1 MSFKTEAAKVR
12 AGIASGGYKK
22 KTNPFQGFV
31 DELAYGLKKQDEEK
45 RQEERVKRQ
54 EARVAARATKA
65 KQDAEDKRERE
76 REQLANFYFTST
88 GQDAS
93 PQNKSAIM
101 NVIRGGNFTDF
112 SDLEA
117 HMKQYSTYS
126 EGTVP
131 SMEVAPGE
139 VPFDMLPESDVDKQ
153 TREILKQEKG
163 TGTIEFGG
171 SRGKDVLSMQLDEV
185 RFELSDPSITSERR
199 AELERRLAS
208 LTDAKTY
215 EPTTLYKPDGSEVIA
230 RTAEE
235 EAAYLADGFS
245 LVKGSDPTKFQ
256 KRTVYKDGASIEV
269 FTQEELD
276 KLLNDDWT
284 NQKPANTPNFV
295 PRTLYKDGEE
305 LEVYNQDDLNAAL
318 GTGGWSAVKPAAKQ
332 DFESRFVYKD
342 GAELKVFSE
351 GEYDKAI
358 ASGWQAAK
366 PAKAVE
372 FKPRT
377 LYNEADGTEQV
388 VQSQAEMNAAIDDG
402 FSAIKPA
409 NAPKFSSRTLYS
421 DDGKQVQVF
430 TQADMDRYTTA
441 GFGEVKPATVKDFVP
456 RTLYNGNKEIRVV
469 DSLEMSNALK
479 MGFSI
484 VKTNE
489 EKYVARTY
497 YKDGKEIKVLDQE
510 QQNQL
515 EQEGWS
521 GVKLDGIAQIMAD
534 LDVDRKTAAQI
545 ENGVLKVSTNF
556 AGQPIVI
563 DISQGTSE
571 QVSSGNSTEQ
581 QSNLDSLDAVYSQF
595 NPNWKEDGLTLT
607 VNGEQITFT
616 AAEVQNNESFKIQ
629 VEDLTGLEGAFGLG
643 GALNKLAGKAGDIFG
658 AEFRAEQNKA
668 ITFMSNLRLNTL
680 INLAAATAGGLRD
693 SVWNKQQIIATLPEP
708 ARVFEGPI
716 EARNKTVE
724 TLRSI
729 QTSLKLLDKALKSNT
744 VAKAQISQSTITRA
758 SLRELEKTYLTVLE
772 AFEGS
777 VEPVALPS
785 SFISTPNKTSGE
797 TD

>member
-65 KQDAEDKRERE
+65 KQDAEDKLERE
-76 REQLANFYFTST
+76 REQLASFYFTST

-101 NVIRGGNFTDF
+101 SVIKGGNFTDF

-126 EGTVP
+126 EGTP
-131 SMEVAPGE
+131 QAAIDEQMQNAGMLQPGDGPYQAVTE
-139 VPFDMLPESDVDKQ
+139 EASNLSPEGS
-153 TREILKQEKG
+153 
-163 TGTIEFGG
+163 IEFTG

-185 RFELSDPSITSERR
+185 RFELSDTSITSERR

-215 EPTTLYKPDGSEVIA
+215 EPTTLYKPDGSEVTA

-235 EAAYLADGFS
+235 EALYLKDGFS

-276 KLLNDDWT
+276 KLLNDNWT
-284 NQKPANTPNFV
+284 NQKPANTPNFA

-377 LYNEADGTEQV
+377 LYKEADGTEQV

-409 NAPKFSSRTLYS
+409 DAPNFSSRTLYS

-430 TQADMDRYTTA
+430 TKADMDRYITA

-469 DSLEMSNALK
+469 DSLEMSNALA

-497 YKDGKEIKVLDQE
+497 YKDGQEIKVLDQE
-510 QQNQL
+510 QQKQL

-571 QVSSGNSTEQ
+571 QVSSGNPTEQ

-758 SLRELEKTYLTVLE
+758 SLKELEKTYLTVLE

-777 VEPVALPS
+777 VEPVALPN
-785 SFISTPNKTSGE
+785 SFISNPNKTSGE

>member
-12 AGIASGGYKK
+12 SGLASGSFKK
-22 KTNPFQGFV
+22 KSDPFKGFF
-31 DELAYGLKKQDEEK
+31 DELSYGLKKQDEEK

-65 KQDAEDKRERE
+65 KQDAEDKLERE
-76 REQLANFYFTST
+76 REKLASFYFTST
-88 GQDAS
+88 GQAPN

-101 NVIRGGNFTDF
+101 SVIKGGNFTDF

-153 TREILKQEKG
+153 TQEILKQEKG
-163 TGTIEFGG
+163 AGTIEFGG
-171 SRGKDVLSMQLDEV
+171 SRGKDVLSMTLDEV
-185 RFELSDPSITSERR
+185 RFELSDNSITSERR

-208 LTDAKTY
+208 LTEAKDYIGT
-215 EPTTLYKPDGSEVIA
+215 EMFHPDGRKSTP
-230 RTAEE
+230 RNAEE
-235 EAAYLADGFS
+235 EADLRSQGFVTIEPAAKKDFKDISFYGKDGATVVATDAEMAQQYQQSPEWSREKPGKPVPFIERKMYHPDGRSFEVKTAQDLTEALADGF
-245 LVKGSDPTKFQ
+245 VKIQPADKPDFVRQTL
-256 KRTVYKDGASIEV
+256 YLDGAEITPKNEA
-269 FTQEELD
+269 QEKIYSD
-276 KLLNDDWT
+276 KGYLPE
-284 NQKPANTPNFV
+284 KPANHGKGFQPRFV
-295 PRTLYKDGEE
+295 FD
-305 LEVYNQDDLNAAL
+305 NS
-318 GTGGWSAVKPAAKQ
+318 TGGKVK
-332 DFESRFVYKD
+332 
-342 GAELKVFSE
+342 
-351 GEYDKAI
+351 
-358 ASGWQAAK
+358 
-366 PAKAVE
+366 
-372 FKPRT
+372 
-377 LYNEADGTEQV
+377 
-388 VQSQAEMNAAIDDG
+388 
-402 FSAIKPA
+402 
-409 NAPKFSSRTLYS
+409 
-421 DDGKQVQVF
+421 VF
-430 TQADMDRYTTA
+430 TQADLNERLDQ
-441 GFGEVKPATVKDFVP
+441 GFTVEELPRPKDFGNVM
-456 RTLYNGNKEIRVV
+456 LYNGRQSINVDNIDDLNKY
-469 DSLEMSNALK
+469 LGL
-479 MGFSI
+479 GFSK
-484 VKTNE
+484 VNPGPE
-489 EKYVARTY
+489 QKYIKRKY
-497 YKDGKEIKVLDQE
+497 YKDGQEQDVLDQQKQDE
-510 QQNQL
+510 L
-515 EQEGWS
+515 EADGWS
-521 GVKLDGIAQIMAD
+521 AIKLDDTAQIMAD
-534 LDVDRKTAAQI
+534 LGIDRKTAAQI

-571 QVSSGNSTEQ
+571 QVSSENSTEQ
-581 QSNLDSLDAVYSQF
+581 QNNLDSLDAALSQV
-595 NPNWKEDGLTLT
+595 NPNWKDTLRLEIVVDGKT
-607 VNGEQITFT
+607 VVVTPEQI
-616 AAEVQNNESFKIQ
+616 QNNESFKIQ

-658 AEFRAEQNKA
+658 VEFQSEQNKA

-729 QTSLKLLDKALKSNT
+729 KTSLKLLDRNINSGQI
-744 VAKAQISQSTITRA
+744 AKAQLSQSTITRA
-758 SLRELEKTYLTVLE
+758 SLKELEKTYLTVLE

-777 VEPVALPS
+777 VEPVALPN

>member
-1 MSFKTEAAKVR
+1 MSFKSEAAKVR

-22 KTNPFQGFV
+22 KSDPFAGFF
-31 DELAYGLKKQDEEK
+31 DELTYGLKKRDEEK

-54 EARVAARATKA
+54 EARAVARATKA
-65 KQDAEDKRERE
+65 KQDAEDKLEKERE
-76 REQLANFYFTST
+76 SLANFYLTST
-88 GQDAS
+88 GQS
-93 PQNKSAIM
+93 PTPQNKSSLM
-101 NVIRGGNFTDF
+101 TVIKGGNFTSF
-112 SDLEA
+112 SDLES
-117 HMKQYSTYS
+117 HMNQYSTYT
-126 EGTVP
+126 EGAAP
-131 SMEVAPGE
+131 SMDVAPGE
-139 VPFDMLPESDVDKQ
+139 VPFDMLPQGDVDAQ
-153 TREILKQEKG
+153 TSAILKQEKG
-163 TGTIEFGG
+163 PGTIKFTG
-171 SRGKDVLSMQLDEV
+171 STGKNVLSMQLDEV
-185 RFELSDPSITSERR
+185 RYELSDTSITSQRR

-230 RTAEE
+230 RTSEE
-235 EAAYLADGFS
+235 EASYLEDGFS
-245 LVKGSDPTKFQ
+245 LVKGADPTKFP

-269 FTQEELD
+269 FTQTELD
-276 KLLNDDWT
+276 KLVNDGWT

-295 PRTLYKDGEE
+295 PRTLYKDGEK
-305 LEVYNQDDLNAAL
+305 LEVYNQEDLNEAL
-318 GTGGWSAVKPAAKQ
+318 GKGGWSAVEPAANQ

-342 GAELKVFSE
+342 GAELKVFSDE
-351 GEYDKAI
+351 DYDEAI

-372 FKPRT
+372 FKQRT
-377 LYNEADGTEQV
+377 MFNAEDGTEQV
-388 VQSQAEMNAAIDDG
+388 VQSQTEMNAAIEAG
-402 FSAIKPA
+402 FSVIKPA
-409 NAPKFSSRTLYS
+409 DAPNFSSRTLYS
-421 DDGKQVQVF
+421 ADGKQVQVF

-441 GFGEVKPATVKDFVP
+441 GFSAVKPATVKDFVP
-456 RTLYNGNKEIRVV
+456 RTLYNGNKEVRVV
-469 DSLEMSNALK
+469 DSLELSKALA

-484 VKTNE
+484 IKTDE

-497 YKDGKEIKVLDQE
+497 YKDGQEIKVLDQE
-510 QQNQL
+510 QQTKL

-521 GVKLDGIAQIMAD
+521 GVKLDDIAQIMAD
-534 LDVDRKTAAQI
+534 LGIDRKTAAQI

-571 QVSSGNSTEQ
+571 QVSSGNPTEQ

-758 SLRELEKTYLTVLE
+758 SLKELEKTYLTVLE

-777 VEPVALPS
+777 VEPVALPN

-797 TD
+797 TN

>member
-65 KQDAEDKRERE
+65 KQDAEDKLERE
-76 REQLANFYFTST
+76 REQLASFYFTST

-101 NVIRGGNFTDF
+101 SVIKGGKFTDF
-112 SDLEA
+112 AALDA

-153 TREILKQEKG
+153 TQEILKQEKG
-163 TGTIEFGG
+163 AGTIEFGG
-171 SRGKDVLSMQLDEV
+171 SRGKDVLSMALDEV
-185 RFELSDPSITSERR
+185 RFELSDNSITSERR

-208 LTDAKTY
+208 LTEAKDYIGT
-215 EPTTLYKPDGSEVIA
+215 EMFHPDGRKSTP
-230 RTAEE
+230 RNAEE
-235 EAAYLADGFS
+235 EAVLKSQGFETIEPAAKKDFKDIPFYGKDGATVVATDAEMAQQYQQSPEWSREKPGNPVPFIERKMYHPDGRSFEVKTAQDLTEALADGF
-245 LVKGSDPTKFQ
+245 VKIQPADKPDFVRQTL
-256 KRTVYKDGASIEV
+256 YLDGAEITPRDEA
-269 FTQEELD
+269 QEKIYLD
-276 KLLNDDWT
+276 KGYLPE
-284 NQKPANTPNFV
+284 KPANHGKGFQPRFV
-295 PRTLYKDGEE
+295 FD
-305 LEVYNQDDLNAAL
+305 NN
-318 GTGGWSAVKPAAKQ
+318 TGGKVK
-332 DFESRFVYKD
+332 
-342 GAELKVFSE
+342 
-351 GEYDKAI
+351 
-358 ASGWQAAK
+358 
-366 PAKAVE
+366 
-372 FKPRT
+372 
-377 LYNEADGTEQV
+377 
-388 VQSQAEMNAAIDDG
+388 
-402 FSAIKPA
+402 
-409 NAPKFSSRTLYS
+409 
-421 DDGKQVQVF
+421 VF
-430 TQADMDRYTTA
+430 TQADLNERLDQ
-441 GFGEVKPATVKDFVP
+441 GFTVEELPRPKDFGNVM
-456 RTLYNGNKEIRVV
+456 LYNGRQSINVDNIDDLNKY
-469 DSLEMSNALK
+469 LGL
-479 MGFSI
+479 GFSK
-484 VKTNE
+484 VNPGPE
-489 EKYVARTY
+489 QKYIKRKY
-497 YKDGKEIKVLDQE
+497 YKDGQEQDVLDQQKQDE
-510 QQNQL
+510 L
-515 EQEGWS
+515 EADGWS
-521 GVKLDGIAQIMAD
+521 AIKLDDTAQIMAD
-534 LDVDRKTAAQI
+534 LGIDRKTAAQI
-545 ENGVLKVSTNF
+545 KNGVLKVSTNF

-571 QVSSGNSTEQ
+571 QVSSENSTGQ

-658 AEFRAEQNKA
+658 AELRAEQNKA

-758 SLRELEKTYLTVLE
+758 SLKELEKTYLTVLE

-777 VEPVALPS
+777 VEPVALPN

-797 TD
+797 PY

>member
-65 KQDAEDKRERE
+65 KQDAEDKLERE

-101 NVIRGGNFTDF
+101 SVIKGGKFTDF
-112 SDLEA
+112 ADLDA

-153 TREILKQEKG
+153 TQEILKQEKG
-163 TGTIEFGG
+163 AGTIEFGG
-171 SRGKDVLSMQLDEV
+171 SRGKDVLSMALDEV
-185 RFELSDPSITSERR
+185 RFELSDSSITSERR

-208 LTDAKTY
+208 LTEAKDYIGT
-215 EPTTLYKPDGSEVIA
+215 EMFHPDGRKSTP
-230 RTAEE
+230 RNAEE
-235 EAAYLADGFS
+235 EADLRSQGFETIEPAAKKDFKDIPFYGKDGATVVATDAEMAQQYQQSPEWSREKPGNPVPFIERKMYHPDGRSFEVKTAQDLTEALADGF
-245 LVKGSDPTKFQ
+245 VKIQPADKPDFVRQTL
-256 KRTVYKDGASIEV
+256 YLDGAEITPRDEA
-269 FTQEELD
+269 QEKIYLD
-276 KLLNDDWT
+276 KGYLPE
-284 NQKPANTPNFV
+284 KPANHGKGFQPRFV
-295 PRTLYKDGEE
+295 FD
-305 LEVYNQDDLNAAL
+305 NN
-318 GTGGWSAVKPAAKQ
+318 TGGKVK
-332 DFESRFVYKD
+332 
-342 GAELKVFSE
+342 
-351 GEYDKAI
+351 
-358 ASGWQAAK
+358 
-366 PAKAVE
+366 
-372 FKPRT
+372 
-377 LYNEADGTEQV
+377 
-388 VQSQAEMNAAIDDG
+388 
-402 FSAIKPA
+402 
-409 NAPKFSSRTLYS
+409 
-421 DDGKQVQVF
+421 VF
-430 TQADMDRYTTA
+430 TQADLNERLDQ
-441 GFGEVKPATVKDFVP
+441 GFTVEELPRPKDFGNVM
-456 RTLYNGNKEIRVV
+456 LYNGRQSINVDNIDDLNKY
-469 DSLEMSNALK
+469 LGL
-479 MGFSI
+479 GFSK
-484 VKTNE
+484 VNPGPE
-489 EKYVARTY
+489 QKYIKRKY
-497 YKDGKEIKVLDQE
+497 YKDGQEQDVLDQQKQDE
-510 QQNQL
+510 L
-515 EQEGWS
+515 EADGWS
-521 GVKLDGIAQIMAD
+521 AIKLDDTAQIMAD
-534 LDVDRKTAAQI
+534 LGIDRKTAAQI
-545 ENGVLKVSTNF
+545 KNGVLKVSTNF

-571 QVSSGNSTEQ
+571 QVSSENSTGQ

-758 SLRELEKTYLTVLE
+758 SLKELEKTYLTVLE

-777 VEPVALPS
+777 VEPVALPN

>member
-1 MSFKTEAAKVR
+1 MSFKTEAARVR

-101 NVIRGGNFTDF
+101 SVIKGGNFTDF

-126 EGTVP
+126 KGTVP

-139 VPFDMLPESDVDKQ
+139 VPFDMLPESDVDTQ
-153 TREILKQEKG
+153 TQEILKQEKG
-163 TGTIEFGG
+163 AGTIEFGG
-171 SRGKDVLSMQLDEV
+171 SRGKDVLTMALDEV
-185 RFELSDPSITSERR
+185 RFELSDSSITSERR

-215 EPTTLYKPDGSEVIA
+215 EPTTLYKPDGSEVTA

-235 EAAYLADGFS
+235 EASHLANGFS
-245 LVKGSDPTKFQ
+245 LEKGPAPTKFQ
-256 KRTVYKDGASIEV
+256 KRSVYKDGASIEV
-269 FTQEELD
+269 FTQVELD
-276 KLLNDDWT
+276 KLLDDGWN
-284 NQKPANTPNFV
+284 NQKPANTPTFV
-295 PRTLYKDGEE
+295 PRTLYKNGEK
-305 LEVYNQDDLNAAL
+305 LEVYNQEDLNAAL
-318 GTGGWSAVKPAAKQ
+318 GTGGWSAVEPAAKE

-342 GAELKVFSE
+342 GAELKVFS
-351 GEYDKAI
+351 DKDYNEAI
-358 ASGWQAAK
+358 ASGWGAAK
-366 PAKAVE
+366 PADAVE

-377 LYNEADGTEQV
+377 LYKAEDGTEQV
-388 VQSQAEMNAAIDDG
+388 VQSQTEMNAAIDAG
-402 FSAIKPA
+402 FSVIKPA
-409 NAPKFSSRTLYS
+409 DAPNFSSRTLYS

-441 GFGEVKPATVKDFVP
+441 GFGEVKPATVKEFVP
-456 RTLYNGNKEIRVV
+456 RTLYNGNKEVRVV
-469 DSLEMSNALK
+469 DSLEMSNALA

-484 VKTNE
+484 IKTNE
-489 EKYVARTY
+489 EKYVSRTY
-497 YKDGKEIKVLDQE
+497 YKDGQEIKVLDQE
-510 QQNQL
+510 QQTKL

-521 GVKLDGIAQIMAD
+521 AIKLDDIAQIMAD
-534 LDVDRKTAAQI
+534 LGIDRKTAAQI

-563 DISQGTSE
+563 DISQVTSQ
-571 QVSSGNSTEQ
+571 QVSSENSTGQ
-581 QSNLDSLDAVYSQF
+581 QGDFDSLDAALSKV
-595 NPNWKEDGLTLT
+595 NPNWKDTLRMEIVVDGKT
-607 VNGEQITFT
+607 VVVTPEQI
-616 AAEVQNNESFKIQ
+616 QNNESFKIQ

-658 AEFRAEQNKA
+658 VELRGEQNKA
-668 ITFMSNLRLNTL
+668 ITFMGNLRLNTL

-729 QTSLKLLDKALKSNT
+729 QTSLKLLDRNISSGQI
-744 VAKAQISQSTITRA
+744 AKAQLSQSTITRA
-758 SLRELEKTYLTVLE
+758 SLRELEKTYQTVLK
-772 AFEGS
+772 AFEGA
-777 VEPVALPS
+777 VEPVVLPN
-785 SFISTPNKTSGE
+785 SFLKPKNKTSEG
-797 TD
+797 D

>member
-65 KQDAEDKRERE
+65 KQDAEDKLERE

-101 NVIRGGNFTDF
+101 SVIKGGNFTDF

-153 TREILKQEKG
+153 TQEILEQKKG

-185 RFELSDPSITSERR
+185 RFELSDTSITSQRR

-208 LTDAKTY
+208 LTDAKDYIGT
-215 EPTTLYKPDGSEVIA
+215 EMFHPDGRKSTPRNA
-230 RTAEE
+230 KE
-235 EAAYLADGFS
+235 EADLRSQGFETIEPAA
-245 LVKGSDPTKFQ
+245 KKDFKDITFYG
-256 KRTVYKDGASIEV
+256 KDGATVVATDAEMAQQYQQSPEWSREKPGKPVPFIERIMYHEDGRTYEV
-269 FTQEELD
+269 KTAQDLTEAVEAGFVKIQPAKKPDFVRQALYLNGAEITPKDEAQEKIYLD
-276 KLLNDDWT
+276 KGYLPE
-284 NQKPANTPNFV
+284 KPANHGKGFQPRFV
-295 PRTLYKDGEE
+295 FD
-305 LEVYNQDDLNAAL
+305 NS
-318 GTGGWSAVKPAAKQ
+318 TGGKVK
-332 DFESRFVYKD
+332 
-342 GAELKVFSE
+342 
-351 GEYDKAI
+351 
-358 ASGWQAAK
+358 
-366 PAKAVE
+366 
-372 FKPRT
+372 
-377 LYNEADGTEQV
+377 
-388 VQSQAEMNAAIDDG
+388 
-402 FSAIKPA
+402 
-409 NAPKFSSRTLYS
+409 
-421 DDGKQVQVF
+421 VF
-430 TQADMDRYTTA
+430 TQADLDERLDQ
-441 GFGEVKPATVKDFVP
+441 GFTVEELPRPKDFGNVM
-456 RTLYNGNKEIRVV
+456 LYNGRQSINVDNIDDLNKY
-469 DSLEMSNALK
+469 LGL
-479 MGFSI
+479 GFSK
-484 VKTNE
+484 VNPGPE
-489 EKYVARTY
+489 QKYIKRKY
-497 YKDGKEIKVLDQE
+497 YKDGQEQDVLDQQKQDE
-510 QQNQL
+510 L
-515 EQEGWS
+515 EQDGWS
-521 GVKLDGIAQIMAD
+521 AIKLDDIAQIMAD
-534 LDVDRKTAAQI
+534 LGIDRKTAAQI

-571 QVSSGNSTEQ
+571 QVSSENSTEEQ
-581 QSNLDSLDAVYSQF
+581 GNLDSLDAVYSQF

-758 SLRELEKTYLTVLE
+758 SLKELEKTYLTVLE
-772 AFEGS
+772 AFEGA
-777 VEPVALPS
+777 VEPVALPN
-785 SFISTPNKTSGE
+785 SFISKPKKPSGD

>member
-1 MSFKTEAAKVR
+1 MSFKTEAARVR

-101 NVIRGGNFTDF
+101 SVIRGGNFTDF

-126 EGTVP
+126 KGTVP

-139 VPFDMLPESDVDKQ
+139 VPFDMLPESDVDTQ
-153 TREILKQEKG
+153 TQEILKQEKG
-163 TGTIEFGG
+163 AGTIEFGG
-171 SRGKDVLSMQLDEV
+171 SRGKDVLTMALDEV

-208 LTDAKTY
+208 LTEAKEYIGT
-215 EPTTLYKPDGSEVIA
+215 EMFHPDGRKSTP
-230 RTAEE
+230 RNPEE
-235 EAAYLADGFS
+235 EADLRSQGFVTIEPAATKDFKDIPFYGKDGATVVATDAEMAQQYQQSPEWSREKPGKPVPFIERKMYHPDGRSFEVKTAQDLTEALADGF
-245 LVKGSDPTKFQ
+245 VKIQPADKPDFVRQTL
-256 KRTVYKDGASIEV
+256 YLDGAEIKPKDEA
-269 FTQEELD
+269 QEKIYLD
-276 KLLNDDWT
+276 KGYLPE
-284 NQKPANTPNFV
+284 KPANHGKGFQPRFV
-295 PRTLYKDGEE
+295 FD
-305 LEVYNQDDLNAAL
+305 NN
-318 GTGGWSAVKPAAKQ
+318 TGGKVK
-332 DFESRFVYKD
+332 
-342 GAELKVFSE
+342 
-351 GEYDKAI
+351 
-358 ASGWQAAK
+358 
-366 PAKAVE
+366 
-372 FKPRT
+372 
-377 LYNEADGTEQV
+377 
-388 VQSQAEMNAAIDDG
+388 
-402 FSAIKPA
+402 
-409 NAPKFSSRTLYS
+409 
-421 DDGKQVQVF
+421 VF
-430 TQADMDRYTTA
+430 TQADLNERLDQ
-441 GFGEVKPATVKDFVP
+441 GFTVEELPRPKDFGDVM
-456 RTLYNGNKEIRVV
+456 LYNGRQSINVDNIDDLNKY
-469 DSLEMSNALK
+469 LGL
-479 MGFSI
+479 GFSK
-484 VKTNE
+484 VNPGPE
-489 EKYVARTY
+489 QKYIKRKY
-497 YKDGKEIKVLDQE
+497 YKDGQEQDVLDQQKQDE
-510 QQNQL
+510 L
-515 EQEGWS
+515 EADGWS
-521 GVKLDGIAQIMAD
+521 AIKLDDTAQIMAD
-534 LDVDRKTAAQI
+534 LGIDRKTAAQI
-545 ENGVLKVSTNF
+545 KNGVLKVSTNF

-571 QVSSGNSTEQ
+571 QVSSGNPTEQ
-581 QSNLDSLDAVYSQF
+581 QNNLDSLDAALSQV
-595 NPNWKEDGLTLT
+595 NPNWKDTLRLEIVVDGKT
-607 VNGEQITFT
+607 VVVTPEQI
-616 AAEVQNNESFKIQ
+616 QNNESFKIQ

-658 AEFRAEQNKA
+658 VEFQSEQNKA

-729 QTSLKLLDKALKSNT
+729 QTSLKLLDRNINSGQI
-744 VAKAQISQSTITRA
+744 AKAQLSQSTITRA

-777 VEPVALPS
+777 VEPVALPD